1 MHLMDATSL
10 VLVVL
15 AIFIGAM
22 AWGIR
27 DSLETSIEYQEE
39 ILAELVYAKFRTGN
53 KTMRAQET
61 PDHQETLAMQSEE
74 FEVLA

>member
-27 DSLETSIEYQEE
+27 DALETSIEYQEE
-39 ILAELVYAKFRTGN
+39 ILAELVYAKFRTGDLA
-53 KTMRAQET
+53 KRDQGT
-61 PDHQETLAMQSEE
+61 PMHREALALQSEE
-74 FEVLA
+74 FEVMA